1 MNSFRIE
8 SLTSLPNKT
17 QRSITISTSED
28 SISLTTYLQ
37 TRCVIQQNYHS
48 ILLQTLSQ
56 SQTHVQ
62 LITKLM
68 QAYTEINQVT
78 LKTQIQSHL
87 YS

>member
-62 LITKLM
+62 LITLM